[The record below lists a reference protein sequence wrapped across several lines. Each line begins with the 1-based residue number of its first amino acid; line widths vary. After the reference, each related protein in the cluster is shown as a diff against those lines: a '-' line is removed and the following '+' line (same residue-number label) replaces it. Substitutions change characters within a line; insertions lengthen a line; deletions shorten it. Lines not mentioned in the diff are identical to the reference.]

1 MPNLSMNSFLI
12 VSTGEENVDV
22 DPDDVLGF
30 DVDVGFWIL
39 DVAGTLGF
47 LDDAIEDDDAVGV
60 FLETSDS
67 IEDREDFRL
76 DVEFETDLVSKIFI
90 VFLIWVFLLDAKF
103 VADVPMG
110 FLANDVVVVMVFL
123 GGLEGGEGLISFG
136 SLGLSILT

>member
-12 VSTGEENVDV
+12 VSTGEENVDA

-76 DVEFETDLVSKIFI
+76 DVEFETDLVSKIVI
-90 VFLIWVFLLDAKF
+90 VFLIWVFF
-103 VADVPMG
+103 
-110 FLANDVVVVMVFL
+110 
-123 GGLEGGEGLISFG
+123 
-136 SLGLSILT
+136 TWR